1 MSQFGMQMPAGQM
14 QRGASMNVYTGLLFA
29 AVVALLAASIFVFMQ
44 GQIIGPDG
52 NAFATYPQ
60 KSAGGDYDLSKLPK

>member
-1 MSQFGMQMPAGQM
+1 MSQYGMQMPAGQM

-29 AVVALLAASIFVFMQ
+29 AVVALLAATVFVFLQ

-52 NAFATYPQ
+52 NALAVHPQ
-60 KSAGGDYDLSKLPK
+60 TSPGGPYDIKLAK